1 MGQEESTLAY
11 DESVPEVQNLKVSEP
26 AKLGEIL
33 KHEDVLLDKGKHR
46 NENEQNLPGD
56 GDPEAPREDSPAPAK
71 TGDGADSEPTSPPPY
86 DPEEDL
92 APTRGSLFWEYL
104 PANPFRTAASEGAQ
118 PASSSCSALTAADMV
133 EGVEAKAVMAALTSA
148 MRELDAGL
156 DDAKQ
161 AASKGRER
169 HAAQLATYAEK
180 NQVLANAIEQCVA
193 RVGTLCRRP
202 HTRWAG
208 ERPPQQRQPSDEL
221 PRLTSR
227 LTRRRAQGQ
236 GAHPSGRRRAVD
248 PRLACRY
255 DGAPAAHCQQLGRR
269 LGGTCEARA
278 VPAGVAAPN
287 GAGGDAGR

>member
-180 NQVLANAIEQCVA
+180 NQVLANAIEQAKA
-193 RVGTLCRRP
+193 RIR
-202 HTRWAG
+202 AAD
-208 ERPPQQRQPSDEL
+208 DEL
-221 PRLTSR
+221 STLASHADMMERQLR
-227 LTRRRAQGQ
+227 IVNNW
-236 GAHPSGRRRAVD
+236 VD
-248 PRLACRY
+248 
-255 DGAPAAHCQQLGRR
+255 DWVAPVKPVQSQQAWLHQMEQ
-269 LGGTCEARA
+269 EAMLDDDNDYWEDKAEQRTKS
-278 VPAGVAAPN
+278 
-287 GAGGDAGR
+287 